1 MKLSTIR
8 PLIRSL
14 ILRTGY
20 ILVRFIE
27 QRHAVRLMKLLAQV
41 KLDVLKRMQTASGM
55 AQLATAIHLVLGTEI
70 RLHAKQLH
78 IIPVAAEIM

>member
-1 MKLSTIR
+1 
-8 PLIRSL
+8 
-14 ILRTGY
+14 
-20 ILVRFIE
+20 
-27 QRHAVRLMKLLAQV
+27 MKLLAQV